1 MNFKNRNNYL
11 SVFTL
16 VLAVALFGCSTNTK
30 KTAATD
36 TLEEMKEETKEAK
49 EQLKTEYED
58 AIEAVD
64 RKISGLETEMEN
76 TTDDVK
82 EDVSATLNRLKAER
96 LKLADELAALSEATA
111 DNWKEVK
118 NESEDLL
125 ITYQAKIDSLTIKAE
140 ELIN

>member
-16 VLAVALFGCSTNTK
+16 ALAVALFGCSTNTK

-118 NESEDLL
+118 NESEELL
-125 ITYQAKIDSLTIKAE
+125 ITYQTKIDSLTIKAE